1 MLSFIWGLCA
11 IWLAQRCQSS
21 IISVVNHLYV
31 LRFVYGFVRDLLA
44 NYVDILTL
52 FECRIFSSTTL
63 NAVVVAKV
71 IGITWAHC
79 LSEAH
84 SLFPLVCPVHPTSCI
99 GVPSVL

>member
-21 IISVVNHLYV
+21 IISVVNHLYAP
-31 LRFVYGFVRDLLA
+31 RFVNGFVRDLLA

-63 NAVVVAKV
+63 NAVVVDKV
-71 IGITWAHC
+71 I
-79 LSEAH
+79 H
-84 SLFPLVCPVHPTSCI
+84 SLFPLVCPVHPTSCV